1 MPPLLTAIR
10 TSIRSTAIRPACVLL
25 LGLSLA
31 AGPALA
37 GSITADSVMDKA
49 GARQDAMEQ
58 VPKGATITRTR
69 CQEIEIGMD
78 NIRYRCTVWYVKPPM
93 VAPTPAPSP
102 APAPGS
108 SSTPGS

>member
-1 MPPLLTAIR
+1 MPPFR
-10 TSIRSTAIRPACVLL
+10 TSIHPACVLL

-37 GSITADSVMDKA
+37 GSITADSGMDKA

-58 VPKGATITRTR
+58 VPKGATITRTK

-78 NIRYRCTVWYVKPPM
+78 NIRYRCTVWYTKPPL
-93 VAPTPAPSP
+93 VAPTPAPTPAQPPGS